1 VSLSGRE
8 LDQLKREEAGGDYPV
23 RTAAPKE
30 GTYEWVNPGTG
41 EIIDV
46 PKGIDPGW
54 AYNPGKEALDASLAV
69 PALLLTNGDV
79 RTRRGSRT
87 HLDVMDGL
95 GLSPDEVKAEGWVI
109 NGTFVT
115 TDEGYVD
122 ATGKWRWRI

>member
-30 GTYEWVNPGTG
+30 GTYEWISPKTG

-54 AYNPGKEALDASLAV
+54 AYNPGKTSLGEEMSYWQA
-69 PALLLTNGDV
+69 P
-79 RTRRGSRT
+79 R
-87 HLDVMDGL
+87 
-95 GLSPDEVKAEGWVI
+95 
-109 NGTFVT
+109 
-115 TDEGYVD
+115 
-122 ATGKWRWRI
+122 